1 MMAIIYRQRAG
12 IRYSELSCAGCHR
25 DFAASE
31 DALNFYYDQAPALPY
46 LCPTCRRERDQN
58 AVLYDAQ
65 HCRQPA
71 AI

>member
-1 MMAIIYRQRAG
+1 MMVIYRERDG

-25 DFAASE
+25 TFVVSQ
-31 DALNFYYDQAPALPY
+31 DALDFYYDQSPALAY
-46 LCPTCRRERDQN
+46 LCPTCRQERDQN